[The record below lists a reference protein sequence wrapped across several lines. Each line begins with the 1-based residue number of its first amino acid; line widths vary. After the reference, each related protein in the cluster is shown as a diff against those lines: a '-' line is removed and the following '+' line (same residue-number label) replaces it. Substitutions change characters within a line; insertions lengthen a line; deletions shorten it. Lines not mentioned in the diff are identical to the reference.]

1 MLQDHADVED
11 SLYDAMMIDDNE
23 GIDVADRVKKCIGDE
38 SSLMTDD
45 AGLKLFFLCS
55 NSPAVRC
62 FSIVQL
68 IGER

>member
-1 MLQDHADVED
+1 
-11 SLYDAMMIDDNE
+11 MIMKSTNYDNE
-23 GIDVADRVKKCIGDE
+23 RIDVADRVKKCIDDE